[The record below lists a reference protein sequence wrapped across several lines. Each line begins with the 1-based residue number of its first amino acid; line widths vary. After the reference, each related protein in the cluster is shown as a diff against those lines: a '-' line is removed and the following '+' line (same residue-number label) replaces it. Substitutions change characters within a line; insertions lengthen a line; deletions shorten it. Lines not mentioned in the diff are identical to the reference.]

1 MHYSHS
7 DDVTLAH
14 ANGGTVRDEG
24 DQKKIYKY
32 HNKSRGHD
40 EWLVAASWPP
50 QPEINTFSQMPR
62 AKKHWHNKNKNL
74 PKIWT

>member
-1 MHYSHS
+1 MMHYSHS

-40 EWLVAASWPP
+40 EWLVAAS
-50 QPEINTFSQMPR
+50 
-62 AKKHWHNKNKNL
+62 
-74 PKIWT
+74 